1 VTESQTTDSRFDHH
15 VVLDIHPLV
24 YLEEG
29 DEVTVGR
36 EDIDSYAILPADGAA
51 LVRKLAGGS
60 TPAQAAAW
68 YSAEY
73 GEQVDINDLLECIDE
88 LGFIRATGESEVVT
102 EPVRWQRLGAAVFS
116 PLAWIMYAAVIVWA
130 IVATIARPD
139 LAPHPYNVFFTEYY
153 TLIDIVLFVVA
164 IPLVLVHESFHAL
177 AGRRLGVRSTLTV
190 GRRLYFI
197 VLETSLDGLV
207 AVPRRKRYLPILAGV
222 FADLLGVAVLTIIA
236 DLTREPGGALSFGG
250 RLCLAIVFAALMR
263 VVWQFFFYLRTDIY
277 VLISTVLGCVDLHT
291 TAKRM
296 LANRWHKLRGRP
308 DRMSDPEKWHPV
320 DRKAARWYSWLIF
333 VGYTVSIS
341 TLVFTGI
348 PIAYQAFKG
357 VFGRFTGNAD
367 VTFTQYLDSV
377 VFLSLILVQVAVFG
391 WLLVR
396 DRRNRRRERRF
407 EHVIA

>member
-1 VTESQTTDSRFDHH
+1 
-15 VVLDIHPLV
+15 
-24 YLEEG
+24 
-29 DEVTVGR
+29 
-36 EDIDSYAILPADGAA
+36 
-51 LVRKLAGGS
+51 
-60 TPAQAAAW
+60 
-68 YSAEY
+68 
-73 GEQVDINDLLECIDE
+73 
-88 LGFIRATGESEVVT
+88 
-102 EPVRWQRLGAAVFS
+102 
-116 PLAWIMYAAVIVWA
+116 
-130 IVATIARPD
+130 
-139 LAPHPYNVFFTEYY
+139 
-153 TLIDIVLFVVA
+153 
-164 IPLVLVHESFHAL
+164 
-177 AGRRLGVRSTLTV
+177 
-190 GRRLYFI
+190 
-197 VLETSLDGLV
+197 
-207 AVPRRKRYLPILAGV
+207 
-222 FADLLGVAVLTIIA
+222 
-236 DLTREPGGALSFGG
+236 
-250 RLCLAIVFAALMR
+250 
-263 VVWQFFFYLRTDIY
+263 
-277 VLISTVLGCVDLHT
+277 VLGCVDLHT